1 MKLQIK
7 ITSITALIIVL
18 LSLPLIFLL
27 QRDIVDTKI
36 NIVSYSLALI
46 AYVSWLWAILLTSR
60 WPWLL
65 RQMQVLGPGSV
76 IQSHKV
82 VGPISIVLALVH
94 YIMSFSMHEKIVYTG
109 IGGGIVISIAILA
122 MWQLKPSTMRRWLHR
137 GAILGVILIL
147 AHVHLSNRIA
157 VITPFM
163 MLFDA
168 YTVAVVGLYMWKRYL
183 K

>member
-1 MKLQIK
+1 
-7 ITSITALIIVL
+7 
-18 LSLPLIFLL
+18 
-27 QRDIVDTKI
+27 
-36 NIVSYSLALI
+36 
-46 AYVSWLWAILLTSR
+46 
-60 WPWLL
+60 
-65 RQMQVLGPGSV
+65 
-76 IQSHKV
+76 
-82 VGPISIVLALVH
+82 
-94 YIMSFSMHEKIVYTG
+94 MHQKIVYTG

-157 VITPFM
+157 VITPF
-163 MLFDA
+163 DA